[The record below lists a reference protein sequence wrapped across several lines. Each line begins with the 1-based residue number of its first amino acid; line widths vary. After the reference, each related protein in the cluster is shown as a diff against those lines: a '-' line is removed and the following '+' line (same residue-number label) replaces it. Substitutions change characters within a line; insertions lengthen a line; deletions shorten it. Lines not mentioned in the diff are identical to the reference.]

1 MSILWVEF
9 FSTKRCTWACFLRR
23 IFISWKSW
31 EREGENFNNHDSHL
45 SGRPSLTKNCVVRM
59 RNTTTNL
66 THCSKSHILYY
77 SSNICILLLSGI
89 RSITFSI
96 YVELIFFAYI
106 ECVKRYLK
114 YQLLRSKARPQKQS
128 FSSLIC
134 LMKIC
139 VRTSLMEER
148 GCVCEHV

>member
-1 MSILWVEF
+1 
-9 FSTKRCTWACFLRR
+9 
-23 IFISWKSW
+23 
-31 EREGENFNNHDSHL
+31 
-45 SGRPSLTKNCVVRM
+45 M

-148 GCVCEHV
+148 GCVCEHVQMYVYSVSVCEFNFFGTHKHAYKNMLTNTPFHKIEFSYTNIHICRKEGKKKGVTK